1 MVSPFPPKVYDNCC
15 LTKNTKPIH
24 PKGKNEFKMHAPVF
38 YYLTQF
44 GDQNDWVTTL
54 NGDQKD
60 SSTLRILTTK

>member
-1 MVSPFPPKVYDNCC
+1 
-15 LTKNTKPIH
+15 
-24 PKGKNEFKMHAPVF
+24 MHAPVF